1 MELFLSDQQPADTL
15 SLSIELFSNYV
26 RAPQRDVI
34 QVTTL
39 TQQTLKALKIES
51 VPLLVKSVS
60 QTQEDGTVVQT
71 EQRLTSPFAIML
83 EISKACYLENVLFG
97 KPNSVERSEVG
108 QFIETVG
115 RMEGKEF
122 AEYIN
127 EHMATKMF
135 LVSEN
140 ITAADVVALA

>member
-39 TQQTLKALKIES
+39 TPQTFKALKIES

-60 QTQEDGTVVQT
+60 QT
-71 EQRLTSPFAIML
+71 
-83 EISKACYLENVLFG
+83 
-97 KPNSVERSEVG
+97 
-108 QFIETVG
+108 
-115 RMEGKEF
+115 
-122 AEYIN
+122 
-127 EHMATKMF
+127 
-135 LVSEN
+135 
-140 ITAADVVALA
+140 